1 MTAQHENV
9 LDLEQLDAF
18 RRAFHEG
25 ASEASTALGR
35 WIDKP
40 TRISFDVVEQLPL
53 EEATR
58 VLGSEGEP
66 VCFCVAEMT
75 GRLTGQLILAFSD
88 ASGLALADL
97 LLGQQRGTADAW
109 GQMETSAAL
118 ETANILCCAF
128 LNSLYRNF
136 RAEPSATSATSEMLP
151 TPPRFS
157 RDYAESLI
165 EFAVMAQVVATD
177 HVLVAQT
184 EFQIDGDPVDWTL
197 LFVPD
202 AESMTTLREAL
213 QDP

>member
-1 MTAQHENV
+1 VTAQHENV

-97 LLGQQRGTADAW
+97 LLGQPRGTAGVW

-118 ETANILCCAF
+118 ETANILACAF
-128 LNSLYRNF
+128 LNSLHRTLP
-136 RAEPSATSATSEMLP
+136 ADPTAASELLP

-157 RDYAESLI
+157 RDYAASLI

-202 AESMTTLREAL
+202 AESMMTLREAL
-213 QDP
+213 RDSR

>member
-9 LDLEQLDAF
+9 LSIEQLDAF
-18 RRAFHEG
+18 RSAFHEG
-25 ASEASTALGR
+25 AAEASTALGQ

-40 TRISFDVVEQLPL
+40 TLISFDVVEQLPL

-66 VCFCVAEMT
+66 ICFCVAQMT

-97 LLGQQRGTADAW
+97 LLDQPCGTSGAW

-118 ETANILCCAF
+118 ETANILACAF

-136 RAEPSATSATSEMLP
+136 PADPSATSELLP

-157 RDYAESLI
+157 RDYAASLI

-202 AESMTTLREAL
+202 AESMMTLREAL
-213 QDP
+213 RDSR

>member
-1 MTAQHENV
+1 MTTQHENV
-9 LDLEQLDAF
+9 LSIEQLDAF
-18 RRAFHEG
+18 RIAFHEG
-25 ASEASTALGR
+25 AAEASTALGQ

-66 VCFCVAEMT
+66 ICFCVSQMT

-88 ASGLALADL
+88 ASGLALADVL
-97 LLGQQRGTADAW
+97 LNQPRGTAGVW
-109 GQMETSAAL
+109 GEMETSAAL
-118 ETANILCCAF
+118 ETANILACAF
-128 LNSLYRNF
+128 LNSLYRAFPADPNK
-136 RAEPSATSATSEMLP
+136 TSELIP

-157 RDYAESLI
+157 RDYAASLI
-165 EFAVMAQVVATD
+165 EFAVMAQVIESD

-202 AESMTTLREAL
+202 AESMMTLREAL
-213 QDP
+213 RDSR

>member
-1 MTAQHENV
+1 MTTQHENV
-9 LDLEQLDAF
+9 LSIEQLDAF
-18 RRAFHEG
+18 RSLFHEG
-25 ASEASTALGR
+25 AAEASTALEQ

-66 VCFCVAEMT
+66 ICFCVAQMT

-97 LLGQQRGTADAW
+97 LLNQPRGTAGVW

-118 ETANILCCAF
+118 ETANILACAF
-128 LNSLYRNF
+128 LNSLYRTF
-136 RAEPSATSATSEMLP
+136 PADPTAASELLP

-157 RDYAESLI
+157 RDYAASLI

-202 AESMTTLREAL
+202 ADSMMTLRKAL
-213 QDP
+213 RDRR